1 MKRLA
6 VVMTMLGFAVPVLAD
21 EVSAQAA
28 TMADVELDGVA
39 AGSGHGHHHHHWKAG
54 FTTPTFKAP
63 NVTNNI
69 NISPIIVTQT
79 AVALTTQN
87 ASAKGGNATQNATT
101 TALNFANISYS
112 VKF

>member
-6 VVMTMLGFAVPVLAD
+6 VVMTILGFAGPVLAN
-21 EVSAQAA
+21 EVSAQAT
-28 TMADVELDGVA
+28 TMADVELDGVT
-39 AGSGHGHHHHHWKAG
+39 AGSGHGHMKHHWKSG
-54 FTTPTFKAP
+54 FTTPTFKVP
-63 NVTNNI
+63 NITNNI

-87 ASAKGGNATQNATT
+87 AAAKGGNVTQNATT
-101 TALNFANISYS
+101 TAVNLANISYS